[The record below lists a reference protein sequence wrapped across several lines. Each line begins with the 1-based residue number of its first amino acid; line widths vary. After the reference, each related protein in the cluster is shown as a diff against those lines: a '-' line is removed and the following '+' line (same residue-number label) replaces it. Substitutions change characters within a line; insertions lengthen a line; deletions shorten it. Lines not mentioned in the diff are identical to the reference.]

1 MMTKKVI
8 SLFLLAVFA
17 VSLISAGVIAR
28 DRIDKEAHNRQV
40 ELSVEYGQILE
51 VAGQGNHSYEEVLD
65 NLQLAGVT
73 GILYKEQTII
83 DLEQQVWTVS
93 GNQLLA
99 GSDLDDQLKTQVVP
113 EYIYLAT
120 RDKNLYTRISKQFAI
135 KVHEPEQIEIPGR
148 LYLVGAKLS
157 TKQLANLGLG
167 FPEEH
172 MKIAESKGFNLQ
184 VQIRSWPQPDDE
196 DFSSLF
202 ADLGHFANLN
212 LVLFNDKTI
221 PGYPGKYLLLA
232 EEIRKLGVPIG
243 LIEFYNQKGFTQL
256 ANALDKKVIRLH
268 SIDPAQMAT
277 TSPQTA
283 IERYTL
289 AVTDRNIRNILV
301 RFVLDEESSTKLN
314 DNVIYLTKV
323 KNSIAEQGFALGSPA
338 SLEGPT
344 YSGLLLFMV
353 GVGVIVGGIL
363 LANVLGL
370 PMPGLILGTLAALG
384 WLALLVTGNAL
395 VGRKFLALA
404 ATIIFPSLG
413 ILLGLKGEGSGLK
426 GSVLILLRTS
436 SISLCGA
443 LLMVGLLSDL
453 SFMLK
458 LNEFSGVKLAH
469 VAPLIIIACVIV
481 WLTEKRETVK
491 VIIEFL
497 ASNIKVWYA
506 LVVGI
511 MTVALLI
518 YILRTGNDAPV
529 VSTLEL
535 QFRGWLEKVLKV
547 RPRTKEF
554 LIGHP
559 LLLLTFYLG
568 YRHRFLPILL
578 LGSIGQ
584 ISLVNTFAH
593 IHTPL
598 LISVV
603 RAFNG
608 LWLGI
613 IIGIVL
619 IMLFR
624 IVLELG
630 RRNYYG

>member
-157 TKQLANLGLG
+157 TKQLAN
-167 FPEEH
+167 
-172 MKIAESKGFNLQ
+172 
-184 VQIRSWPQPDDE
+184 
-196 DFSSLF
+196 
-202 ADLGHFANLN
+202 
-212 LVLFNDKTI
+212 
-221 PGYPGKYLLLA
+221 
-232 EEIRKLGVPIG
+232 
-243 LIEFYNQKGFTQL
+243 
-256 ANALDKKVIRLH
+256 
-268 SIDPAQMAT
+268 
-277 TSPQTA
+277 
-283 IERYTL
+283 
-289 AVTDRNIRNILV
+289 
-301 RFVLDEESSTKLN
+301 
-314 DNVIYLTKV
+314 
-323 KNSIAEQGFALGSPA
+323 
-338 SLEGPT
+338 
-344 YSGLLLFMV
+344 
-353 GVGVIVGGIL
+353 
-363 LANVLGL
+363 VLGL

-436 SISLCGA
+436 LISLCGA